1 MVWSSSICAV
11 WVGDG
16 VASVVRRMP
25 ADECLG
31 EACRELY
38 KRTFAV
44 LCHLHVL
51 ALGLGM
57 SDVFSHTGIPAHEIK
72 LQETHAIFVRKIA
85 FVTHPDDEILELG
98 VLIVIKPSIELHN
111 LGSILIRLERLAQS
125 VALSG

>member
-1 MVWSSSICAV
+1 MVLSSSVRTVRI
-11 WVGDG
+11 GDG

-25 ADECLG
+25 ADERLS
-31 EACRELY
+31 EARRELHE
-38 KRTFAV
+38 RTFTV

-57 SDVFSHTGIPAHEIK
+57 SDVFSHARIPAHEIE

-85 FVTHPDDEILELG
+85 FVTHPDDEILKLG
-98 VLIVIKPSIELHN
+98 VLIVIEPSIELHN

-125 VALSG
+125 VALSS